1 MVLSHEHE
9 FIFLHCRKTGGST
22 VKSYLNPYLGPRDIQ
37 LGAWSDA
44 FMNGGG
50 ANRRLIYDCV
60 QCLALKPVRS
70 LRIALNVSRPVFSP
84 ATRSREESIPKLLN
98 RLQKARYHYRNPG
111 HPMATEVKQDFPE
124 EWKRYRTFCFV
135 RNPFEKAVS
144 DYLWRKRVSGAEEV
158 SFREFVERVA
168 NPTRRDP
175 EGIVPFPRTNW
186 PIYTIDDNVAVDFTG
201 RHENFVGDLRC
212 ALQEVGVPFV
222 EENLPKAKDSK
233 SYDYRT
239 FYEKHTLELVE
250 RVYHKEIRQF
260 GYTFENTDAK

>member
-1 MVLSHEHE
+1 
-9 FIFLHCRKTGGST
+9 
-22 VKSYLNPYLGPRDIQ
+22 
-37 LGAWSDA
+37 
-44 FMNGGG
+44 
-50 ANRRLIYDCV
+50 
-60 QCLALKPVRS
+60 
-70 LRIALNVSRPVFSP
+70 
-84 ATRSREESIPKLLN
+84 
-98 RLQKARYHYRNPG
+98 
-111 HPMATEVKQDFPE
+111 MATEVKQDFAE
-124 EWKRYRTFCFV
+124 EWKHYRTFCFV

-144 DYLWRKRVSGAEEV
+144 DYLWRKRISGAEEV

-186 PIYTIDDNVAVDFTG
+186 PIYTIDDNVAVDFAG

-222 EENLPKAKDSK
+222 EGNLPKAKDSK